1 MKIPRRL
8 CGILRM
14 VTACDVL
21 ADIGTDHALLPIEA
35 IRTGL
40 CKKVI
45 ACDLNSEPLKI
56 AERNIK
62 MMEYEEFIDVRLG
75 DGLTPLVP
83 NEANCIVI
91 SGIGGIEICKII
103 KESLTIA
110 LQANELVLQPQRDV
124 ETVRRNLHAWGFEIV
139 KDRVIAEG
147 GHYYII
153 IKVMPHPN
161 PILWTDKEYYLSK
174 LQMAKGGILWYEY
187 LMKERDKITGYIDSV
202 RDEDYRNL
210 QQQRINW
217 ITEEVER

>member
-110 LQANELVLQPQRDV
+110 LQATELVLQPQRDV

-187 LMKERDKITGYIDSV
+187 LMKERDKITGYINSV